1 MALSLSALQRTD
13 NPAAVS
19 ISRGKVGRLLLA
31 ANDAS
36 SHQRGLKRDRLRLRD
51 AVSSVLASLKGENVK
66 SSIVAQVEDLLLSLG
81 DNSSSLTEAKASEE
95 AATSVSSTVAEST
108 RRHQQQTPPPSSPVA
123 SKYALDAIARLDQM
137 QQDLLT
143 RSRCTSPMSPAPVPS
158 SSAELAEAQETIR
171 ELEARNALLNKDLQL
186 SLLALNKSSQSR
198 QLAAAHAAR
207 STKFQLAATLSEIN
221 PGAGTPDVDDH
232 VKKLT
237 SRLDALQQELD
248 KSLEERQ
255 RLDREQ
261 AAKNAATEKVV
272 QHYQARVAD
281 LERANLELTLKYT
294 SSTVGG
300 GEEERERLVRQI
312 QLLDDLSSKSVRRVD
327 QLDIL
332 VSKVKEQLTSA
343 KSADAVLKSL
353 CVLLDL
359 PSPTVAPKVPLA
371 QASPLTFSNN
381 NSNSSS
387 SVGNSGGS
395 SRDKGKENNHP
406 STAVK
411 TPAPAAAKRST
422 PSPLQRFGVLTTISP
437 LASLR

>member
-1 MALSLSALQRTD
+1 
-13 NPAAVS
+13 
-19 ISRGKVGRLLLA
+19 
-31 ANDAS
+31 
-36 SHQRGLKRDRLRLRD
+36 
-51 AVSSVLASLKGENVK
+51 
-66 SSIVAQVEDLLLSLG
+66 
-81 DNSSSLTEAKASEE
+81 
-95 AATSVSSTVAEST
+95 
-108 RRHQQQTPPPSSPVA
+108 
-123 SKYALDAIARLDQM
+123 
-137 QQDLLT
+137 
-143 RSRCTSPMSPAPVPS
+143 MSPAPVLS

-312 QLLDDLSSKSVRRVD
+312 QLLDDLSSKSSRRVD
-327 QLDIL
+327 QLDTL

-343 KSADAVLKSL
+343 KNADEALKSL

-359 PSPTVAPKVPLA
+359 PITPKVPLFD
-371 QASPLTFSNN
+371 ASPL
-381 NSNSSS
+381 SSS
-387 SVGNSGGS
+387 SSSSSS

-411 TPAPAAAKRST
+411 TPAPTAVKRST
-422 PSPLQRFGVLTTISP
+422 PSPLQQRFGVLTTISP